1 MKLEEFIEKAS
12 KKHGNRF
19 DYSKVVYKN
28 NKTKVCIIC
37 PEHGEFWQTPQEH
50 LKARVGCCP
59 KCSILLRAK
68 RKTYTQEEFIEKC
81 KAKHNNKYDY
91 SKTIYTHNKEKVCII
106 CPKHGEFWQV
116 ANSHLAGMG
125 CPKCNKSNKLTK
137 DEFIEKA
144 KSVHGDK
151 YDYSKVE
158 YKNSSTKVCII
169 CPEHGEFWQTPNGHL
184 SGHGCRECDNER
196 KREIK
201 YSTKEIINRFKEV
214 HGDYFDYSKFNYN
227 GIFEKSIIICPI
239 HGEFEMSAH
248 EHIKGHGCPVC
259 NQSALEK
266 EIKDELLKN
275 NIEFEEQKTFDW
287 LTYKSKQ
294 YLDFYIPKYNVAIEC
309 QGIQHFKPTPF
320 FTKNYNNAEI
330 GFKEIVKRDLN
341 KKKLCEEN
349 GVKLLYFAHKNIF
362 IENKSSIK
370 DIIDNTK
377 DIIKEIKY
385 EKIHT

>member
-1 MKLEEFIEKAS
+1 MKREDFIKKAI

-19 DYSKVVYKN
+19 DYSKVEYKN
-28 NKTKVCIIC
+28 NKTKVCIICHEHGEFWQTPQEHLKGIGGCHECAKIIRAKNKTYTTEQFIEKCSKIHNNKYDYSKVKYTHNKDKVCIIC
-37 PEHGEFWQTPQEH
+37 PEHGEFWQ
-50 LKARVGCCP
+50 
-59 KCSILLRAK
+59 
-68 RKTYTQEEFIEKC
+68 
-81 KAKHNNKYDY
+81 
-91 SKTIYTHNKEKVCII
+91 
-106 CPKHGEFWQV
+106 V
-116 ANSHLAGMG
+116 ANLHLGGCG
-125 CPKCNKSNKLTK
+125 CPRCNKSNKLTI
-137 DEFIEKA
+137 ESFIEKA
-144 KSVHGDK
+144 KQIHSNK
-151 YDYSKVE
+151 YDYSKVK
-158 YKNSSTKVCII
+158 YVNSQTKVCII
-169 CPEHGEFWQTPNGHL
+169 CPEHGEFWQTPNAHL
-184 SGHGCRECDNER
+184 NGHGCRKCDNER
-196 KREIK
+196 KQKIK
-201 YSTKEIINRFKEV
+201 YNTDDIIKKFKKI
-214 HGDYFDYSKFNYN
+214 HGDYFDYSKFVYN
-227 GIFEKSIIICPI
+227 GIFEKSTIICPI

-320 FTKNYNNAEI
+320 FTKNYDNAEI

-370 DIIDNTK
+370 DIVDNTK
-377 DIIKEIKY
+377 DIIKEIKH
-385 EKIHT
+385 EKVHT